1 MNLRRCAAQV
11 LSRVLSD
18 GQSLTAAL
26 DSALPKIPDPKDRAF
41 VQALCYGVI
50 RHYFDLEFLL
60 SQLLTK
66 PLKPKDHDIKALLLV
81 GLYQLQQMRV
91 KSHAAVSE
99 TVAAAKHK
107 VWAKSLV
114 NGVLRQYL
122 RDADSLEASCAAHHQ
137 THHNHPEW
145 MMKLIQQAW
154 PEHAEAIF
162 SANDQAPPMSLRVNL
177 HRTSRSDY
185 MASLKAE
192 GIDAERFA
200 ACDSA
205 ITLPHAVSVE
215 SLPDFH
221 DGLVSVQDLA
231 AQLAAQLLDAQAN
244 QSVLDMC
251 AAPGGKTAAILERQP
266 DLKSLLAIDVDSQRL
281 ERVTQ
286 NLQRLQLSA
295 EILVAD
301 ASQPQNWAQGRQFER
316 ILLDAPCS
324 GLGVIR
330 RHPDIKLLRRET
342 DIAAL
347 QRLQAQ
353 ILEAAWSLLTVD
365 GILLYATCS
374 ILKQEN
380 EQQIEA
386 FLARHADAV
395 EIKIDADW
403 GIARPCGR
411 QIITGQQ
418 QMDGFYYAKLRKTA

>member
-1 MNLRRCAAQV
+1 
-11 LSRVLSD
+11 
-18 GQSLTAAL
+18 
-26 DSALPKIPDPKDRAF
+26 
-41 VQALCYGVI
+41 
-50 RHYFDLEFLL
+50 
-60 SQLLTK
+60 
-66 PLKPKDHDIKALLLV
+66 
-81 GLYQLQQMRV
+81 
-91 KSHAAVSE
+91 
-99 TVAAAKHK
+99 VAAAKHK

-114 NGVLRQYL
+114 NGILRQYL
-122 RDADSLEASCAAHHQ
+122 RDAETLEATCAAYHQ

-154 PEHAEAIF
+154 PEQAEAIF

-185 MASLKAE
+185 MASLQAE
-192 GIDAERFA
+192 GIDAERFD

-205 ITLPHAVSVE
+205 ITLPQAVSVE

-266 DLKSLLAIDVDSQRL
+266 DLKSLLAIDVDSHRL

-295 EILVAD
+295 ETLAAD
-301 ASQPQNWAQGRQFER
+301 ASQPQNWAKGRQFER

-330 RHPDIKLLRRET
+330 RHPDIKLLRRES

-347 QRLQAQ
+347 QSLQAQ

-386 FLARHADAV
+386 FLARHANAV
-395 EIKIDADW
+395 EIKIEADW
-403 GIARPCGR
+403 GIARPHGR

-418 QMDGFYYAKLRKTA
+418 QMDGFYYAKLHKTA

>member
-1 MNLRRCAAQV
+1 
-11 LSRVLSD
+11 
-18 GQSLTAAL
+18 
-26 DSALPKIPDPKDRAF
+26 
-41 VQALCYGVI
+41 
-50 RHYFDLEFLL
+50 
-60 SQLLTK
+60 
-66 PLKPKDHDIKALLLV
+66 
-81 GLYQLQQMRV
+81 
-91 KSHAAVSE
+91 
-99 TVAAAKHK
+99 VAAAKHK

-122 RDADSLEASCAAHHQ
+122 RDAETLEATCAAHHQ

-154 PEHAEAIF
+154 PEQAEAIF

-177 HRTSRSDY
+177 HRTSRSEY

-192 GIDAERFA
+192 GIDAERFD

-231 AQLAAQLLDAQAN
+231 AQLAAQLLDTQAN

-295 EILVAD
+295 ETLAAD
-301 ASQPQNWAQGRQFER
+301 ASQPQNWAKGRQFER

-330 RHPDIKLLRRET
+330 RHPDIKLLRRES

-347 QRLQAQ
+347 QSLQAQ

-386 FLARHADAV
+386 FLARHTDAV
-395 EIKIDADW
+395 EIKIEADW
-403 GIARPCGR
+403 GIARPHGR

>member
-1 MNLRRCAAQV
+1 
-11 LSRVLSD
+11 
-18 GQSLTAAL
+18 
-26 DSALPKIPDPKDRAF
+26 
-41 VQALCYGVI
+41 
-50 RHYFDLEFLL
+50 
-60 SQLLTK
+60 
-66 PLKPKDHDIKALLLV
+66 
-81 GLYQLQQMRV
+81 
-91 KSHAAVSE
+91 
-99 TVAAAKHK
+99 
-107 VWAKSLV
+107 
-114 NGVLRQYL
+114 
-122 RDADSLEASCAAHHQ
+122 
-137 THHNHPEW
+137 
-145 MMKLIQQAW
+145 
-154 PEHAEAIF
+154 
-162 SANDQAPPMSLRVNL
+162 
-177 HRTSRSDY
+177 
-185 MASLKAE
+185 MASLQAE
-192 GIDAERFA
+192 GIDAERFD

-205 ITLPHAVSVE
+205 ITLPQAVSVE

-295 EILVAD
+295 ETLAAD
-301 ASQPQNWAQGRQFER
+301 ASQPQNWAKGRQFER

-330 RHPDIKLLRRET
+330 RHPDIKLLRRES

-347 QRLQAQ
+347 QSLQAQ

-386 FLARHADAV
+386 FLARHTDAV
-395 EIKIDADW
+395 EIKIEADW
-403 GIARPCGR
+403 GIARPHGR